1 MAQVSED
8 QAQLQKIADNV
19 VKAIEDYH
27 KNGNWDK
34 LFYSYFATIYLP
46 STTPD
51 GKKLKGFAIIMWPD
65 WSSTIRIECRR
76 DGGRL
81 LLFNELDRTVA
92 MREIAKEVCNDAI
105 DYAERMGYL
114 RKMP

>member
-8 QAQLQKIADNV
+8 RVQKIADNI
-19 VKAIEDYH
+19 VKTIEDYH
-27 KNGNWDK
+27 KNGNWDE

-46 STTPD
+46 WTTPD
-51 GKKLKGFAIIMWPD
+51 GKKLKGFDIIMWPD

-81 LLFNELDRTVA
+81 FFFDELNKIVA
-92 MREIAKEVCNDAI
+92 VRKIAKEVCNDAI